1 MFEEFF
7 VGGADHDGVCV
18 THHSDQHVQQQNGNQ
33 DLEEDKHHLRHGG
46 IGTLVKFVILGNC
59 LSLDSLDMNKFIFCY
74 LIFTKGHVKQSDPCC
89 HVVGVHALVI
99 RALHDEVE
107 GLREAEEEDGVDDR
121 EGEHVS
127 SDHGENHRH
136 KWSRQL
142 NGSAYLIIV
151 NHKLLSMLMLN
162 VTLQK
167 TLNKTRTLGQR
178 TPGGTPRPAGSGG
191 SRTPP
196 HTSQVYRYQMIKIKD
211 CFKKTH
217 SSGFCL
223 V

>member
-33 DLEEDKHHLRHGG
+33 DLEEDKNHLRHGG

-107 GLREAEEEDGVDDR
+107 GLREAEEEDDVDDR

-127 SDHGENHRH
+127 SDHGEDHGD
-136 KWSRQL
+136 KGPGQL
-142 NGSAYLIIV
+142 DRPEKQGLCG
-151 NHKLLSMLMLN
+151 LN
-162 VTLQK
+162 FQAPTLQRRAG
-167 TLNKTRTLGQR
+167 RTSSQEQQR
-178 TPGGTPRPAGSGG
+178 PIATP
-191 SRTPP
+191 
-196 HTSQVYRYQMIKIKD
+196 Q
-211 CFKKTH
+211 
-217 SSGFCL
+217 
-223 V
+223 